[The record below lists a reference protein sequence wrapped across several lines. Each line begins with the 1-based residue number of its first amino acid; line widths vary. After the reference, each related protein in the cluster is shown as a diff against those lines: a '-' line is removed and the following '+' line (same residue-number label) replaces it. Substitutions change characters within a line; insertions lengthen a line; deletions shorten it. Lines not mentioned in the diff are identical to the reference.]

1 MKCPKCKSTS
11 YRKNGHR
18 SGKQNYLCKICG
30 RQFLDSSSQISN
42 DKSRSSNGHLQT
54 SLAEVRELALIKQLP
69 EETKVIISAEELL
82 QMLSDDWLES
92 STFRQF
98 IQKFQH
104 VTKQS
109 DKPTS
114 GIAILLLDAE
124 NIKLD
129 INSEIFLTS
138 LSKYPLQVK
147 IAFAN
152 WRNPA
157 SGKQDSELYERGY
170 QLVHVPGGKDSADA
184 KMIAL
189 GSSIF
194 QQYRTVKE
202 VFVCSCDG
210 ILTHLCNQLQS
221 QGLTVYWVRRQ
232 NPNLIIV
239 ENCNTAQVNHY
250 SLAMETGIPSFAEFV
265 HKIEEL
271 IQAEQKSTTERLSSL
286 STITTLF
293 QERCNITNFSN
304 KSLAIV
310 QAHDEV
316 VAIGVDSPQAIVE
329 KQNLK
334 SNTTSTIKNIE
345 SIEALEKLILKLIR
359 KMAVETKR
367 EYVSVIKLKTLFQT
381 QFKETADATVK
392 QFKPDSSLIKFLR
405 ALRGKPASLASRP
418 TLFKLALVGNQ
429 YEVKL
434 VV

>member
-1 MKCPKCKSTS
+1 MKGPKCKSTL

-18 SGKQNYLCKICG
+18 SGKQNYLYKSCG
-30 RQFLDSSSQISN
+30 RQFLDSSSQVPSN
-42 DKSRSSNGHLQT
+42 KSRSSNGHPQT
-54 SLAEVRELALIKQLP
+54 SLAEASKLALIKQLP
-69 EETKVIISAEELL
+69 EETKVVISVEELL
-82 QMLSDDWLES
+82 QILSDDWFES

-98 IQKFQH
+98 IQKFQQ

-109 DKPTS
+109 DNSAS

-124 NIKLD
+124 NLKLD
-129 INSEIFLTS
+129 INSETFLTS

-157 SGKQDSELYERGY
+157 SGKQDTELYERGY
-170 QLVHVPGGKDSADA
+170 QLVHVPGGKNSADA

-189 GSSIF
+189 GSSILR
-194 QQYRTVKE
+194 QYRTVKE
-202 VFVCSCDG
+202 VFVCSCDR

-232 NPNLIIV
+232 NPNLIII
-239 ENCNTAQVNHY
+239 ENRNTAQVNHY
-250 SLAMETGIPSFAEFV
+250 SLARETEIPSFAEFV

-271 IQAEQKSTTERLSSL
+271 IQAEQKSTTERLSNL

-310 QAHDEV
+310 QAQDEV
-316 VAIGVDSPQAIVE
+316 VADVEVDSR
-329 KQNLK
+329 K
-334 SNTTSTIKNIE
+334 SNITSSTIKNIK
-345 SIEALEKLILKLIR
+345 SIEALEKLILKLI
-359 KMAVETKR
+359 KQMAVETKH

-405 ALRGKPASLASRP
+405 LRP
-418 TLFKLALVGNQ
+418 TLFKLTLVGNQ